1 MKTSIKMTRAR
12 WFPCD
17 KLPFCAASKLGDQLR
32 LNDNKVESNE
42 GAEMPLQ
49 KAFVPFFFFLFNT
62 HSPCVCACLRRVAAA
77 RVAMAMALLHLG
89 PGGADHPSPEETQ
102 SGCIGGAGR

>member
-1 MKTSIKMTRAR
+1 MTRAR

-17 KLPFCAASKLGDQLR
+17 KLPLCAASKLGDQLR

-49 KAFVPFFFFLFNT
+49 KAFVPFFFFSSILT
-62 HSPCVCACLRRVAAA
+62 HLVCARVYAGSLQPVSPWRWLFSILVPVVLTIRALKRRSLDASG
-77 RVAMAMALLHLG
+77 AL
-89 PGGADHPSPEETQ
+89 GGKTAP
-102 SGCIGGAGR
+102 C